1 MWTIDGIEVF
11 LKSNS
16 EIINVLIGILSV
28 VVSLFGVYF
37 GRKAYYVAKEI
48 FEKGLRIDQQKVL
61 QQISIEFVTGFFI
74 PLSKFKTATKS
85 ILDKPCDTQN
95 VLYVRSLIKDN
106 TFSVQFPYF
115 DVHKG
120 DVWDSLAICK
130 DMEQSEAFNTIA
142 DFVEKARIFDR
153 AITDLDERLNDYLN
167 PKNIVESQRRA
178 ASTLKDFFDMCQS
191 VNQEMFNRGMKM
203 IDALAQYEHKLP
215 KDLEIPEMKRKLF
228 RD

>member
-106 TFSVQFPYF
+106 TFSVQFP
-115 DVHKG
+115 
-120 DVWDSLAICK
+120 
-130 DMEQSEAFNTIA
+130 
-142 DFVEKARIFDR
+142 
-153 AITDLDERLNDYLN
+153 
-167 PKNIVESQRRA
+167 
-178 ASTLKDFFDMCQS
+178 
-191 VNQEMFNRGMKM
+191 
-203 IDALAQYEHKLP
+203 
-215 KDLEIPEMKRKLF
+215 
-228 RD
+228 